1 MDNINLIMHHIVTV
15 NIKTT
20 TNRKTKKE
28 AGWEM
33 KWVSP
38 NCKRKCECGFC
49 IVRGVV
55 VILLWFGGGDRV

>member
-28 AGWEM
+28 GGVGNEM
-33 KWVSP
+33 GKA
-38 NCKRKCECGFC
+38 K
-49 IVRGVV
+49 
-55 VILLWFGGGDRV
+55 L